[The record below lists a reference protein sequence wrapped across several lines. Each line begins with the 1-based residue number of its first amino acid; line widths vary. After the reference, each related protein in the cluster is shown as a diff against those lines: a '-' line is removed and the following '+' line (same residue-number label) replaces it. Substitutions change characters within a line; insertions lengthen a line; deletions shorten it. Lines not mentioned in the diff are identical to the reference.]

1 LTLRILRPK
10 KPRWLITS
18 LVIGAIAIAVRLVVV
33 GRRPWDPARTAGLV
47 FGIAASLLYLIDL
60 LYPIR
65 RKLLG
70 LPLGNAQR
78 WIQLHIYGGFL
89 AFLFVLIHE
98 GFRWPSGTMGWLLLF
113 LSLWA
118 TVSGLAGVWLQKWV
132 PALLAG
138 GLQVEALLERV
149 PELVEKLKVEAD
161 TLMSGSSEMLERF
174 YIEDVRPALAGIN
187 SSWNYLTDVRSGREL
202 RLEPFSRMARFLAEE
217 ERPRLEDLKTVY
229 TEKLELDA
237 QYSVQRI
244 LRLWVAFHVPPC
256 VLLFGLMLFHI
267 WTSLAYE

>member
-1 LTLRILRPK
+1 MFRPK
-10 KPRWLITS
+10 KPRWFVGSI
-18 LVIGAIAIAVRLVVV
+18 VIGAIAIVVRFVVV
-33 GRRPWDPARTAGLV
+33 TRRPWDPARTAGLV

-65 RKLLG
+65 RRLLSM
-70 LPLGNAQR
+70 PLGNSQR
-78 WIQLHIYGGFL
+78 WIQLHIYGGSL

-98 GFRWPSGTMGWLLLF
+98 GFRWPAGTMGWLLLI
-113 LSLWA
+113 LSFWA
-118 TVSGLAGVWLQKWV
+118 TLSGLVGVWLQKWI

-138 GLQVEALLERV
+138 GLQVEALFERI
-149 PELVEKLKVEAD
+149 PELVGALLAEAD
-161 TLMSGSSEMLERF
+161 SLIEGSSEMLERF
-174 YIEDVRPALAGIN
+174 YAEDVRPALAGVEV
-187 SSWNYLTDVRSGREL
+187 SWNYLTDVRSGRER
-202 RLEPFSRMARFLAEE
+202 RLAPFSRMARFLADE
-217 ERPRLEDLKTVY
+217 ERPRLEDLKAVY

-244 LRLWVAFHVPPC
+244 LRLWVAIHVPPC

>member
-1 LTLRILRPK
+1 MFRPK
-10 KPRWLITS
+10 KPLWFVGS
-18 LVIGAIAIAVRLVVV
+18 LVVGGIAIVVRFVVV
-33 GRRPWDPARTAGLV
+33 ARRPWDPARTAGLV

-65 RKLLG
+65 RRLLSM
-70 LPLGNAQR
+70 PLGNAQR
-78 WIQLHIYGGFL
+78 WIQLHIYGGSL

-98 GFRWPSGTMGWLLLF
+98 GFRWPSGAMGWLLLI

-118 TVSGLAGVWLQKWV
+118 TLSGLAGVWLQKWI

-138 GLQVEALLERV
+138 GLQVEALLERI
-149 PELVEKLKVEAD
+149 PELVERLLAEAD
-161 TLMSGSSEMLERF
+161 SLIAGSSEMLERF
-174 YIEDVRPALAGIN
+174 YAEDVRPALAGVEV
-187 SSWNYLTDVRSGREL
+187 SWNYLTDVRSGRER

-217 ERPRLEDLKTVY
+217 ERSRLEDLKTVY

-244 LRLWVAFHVPPC
+244 LRLWVAIHVPPC